1 MRISDWSSDVC
12 SSDLISGLS
21 SGVNLL
27 NSGAMTVG
35 NSQRIRKLNST
46 QVPQAHQTQLGPV
59 FPMIHKT
66 LAARGMPRIRVT
78 ISVLRVSSTKRR
90 GVMRLK
96 PNRVSSLNLRQVEIC
111 KIGRVHVRTPV
122 TTWQIVCLLL
132 LAKQ

>member
-1 MRISDWSSDVC
+1 MTKRPPSEKPQRLANRCMRSA
-12 SSDLISGLS
+12 ISGLS

-66 LAARGMPRIRVT
+66 LDARGMPRIRVT
-78 ISVLRVSSTKRR
+78 ISVFRVSSTKRR

-96 PNRVSSLNLRQVEIC
+96 PNRVSSLGAEE
-111 KIGRVHVRTPV
+111 G
-122 TTWQIVCLLL
+122 
-132 LAKQ
+132 

>member
-1 MRISDWSSDVC
+1 MTKRPPSEKPQRLANRCMRSA
-12 SSDLISGLS
+12 ISGLS

-66 LAARGMPRIRVT
+66 LAARGMRSEEHTSELQSLMRTSYAVFCLKKKNTTNITRKT
-78 ISVLRVSSTKRR
+78 ST
-90 GVMRLK
+90 
-96 PNRVSSLNLRQVEIC
+96 
-111 KIGRVHVRTPV
+111 
-122 TTWQIVCLLL
+122 TTQ
-132 LAKQ
+132 